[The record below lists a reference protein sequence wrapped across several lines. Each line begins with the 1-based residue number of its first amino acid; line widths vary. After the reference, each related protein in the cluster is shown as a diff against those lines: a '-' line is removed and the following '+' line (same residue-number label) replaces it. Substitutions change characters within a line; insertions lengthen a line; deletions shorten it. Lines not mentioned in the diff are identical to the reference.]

1 MDAALAQSKPPG
13 RGASLLLAH
22 CAVLD
27 DDRRAPA
34 QKRLRA
40 VLGHELANLLVS
52 ALAPGRGGRFRDVA

>member
-1 MDAALAQSKPPG
+1 MAAASAHTNAPT

-40 VLGHELANLLVS
+40 ALGHDLANLLVT
-52 ALAPGRGGRFRDVA
+52 ALAPGRGRRYRDVA

>member
-1 MDAALAQSKPPG
+1 MDAALAHSKSPVK
-13 RGASLLLAH
+13 GARLLLAH

-40 VLGHELANLLVS
+40 ALGHELANLLVS
-52 ALAPGRGGRFRDVA
+52 ALAPGRGGRYRDVA